1 MMAIVKRRW
10 FGGLAGAMLYLT
22 GMNDQALHHLGE
34 WWLAL
39 ASWLHVA
46 IVCALLALV
55 VWVAARVLSARRAA
69 YAAAVRAAAGASP

>member
-1 MMAIVKRRW
+1 MIKRRW

-46 IVCALLALV
+46 VVCALLALA
-55 VWVAARVLSARRAA
+55 VWAAARVLSARRAA
-69 YAAAVRAAAGASP
+69 YAAAVRVAGGGTP

>member
-1 MMAIVKRRW
+1 MTAMAKRRW
-10 FGGLAGAMLYLT
+10 FGGLSGAMLYLT

-39 ASWLHVA
+39 APWLQVA
-46 IVCALLALV
+46 IVCALLALA
-55 VWVAARVLSARRAA
+55 VWVAARVLSARRTA